1 VLAFQ
6 LINKANNQRFGE
18 LKEEI
23 QKLELRDVEKYPM
36 TLTKAMETL
45 QDHELQRK

>member
-1 VLAFQ
+1 MLAFQ
-6 LINKANNQRFGE
+6 LINKANNQRFGD

-23 QKLELRDVEKYPM
+23 QKLESRDVEKYLT

-45 QDHELQRK
+45 